1 MAINRGESKRVS
13 RENVKRKMKRRSNIM
28 VNIMRGRVATLCPLL
43 FALLFIVSCS
53 VIDEDL
59 SDCVEQAKMDYE
71 LRLVTNMTTE
81 LKTQLTT
88 ETDLQIADAL
98 KQELGNIFTD
108 YAHDVDLSFYDT
120 QGDSTRLQHDEHF
133 MDANQASY
141 ALNLP
146 MRRYMHGARRH
157 RSEFQCPPLY
167 GQLFRH
173 TGDRPQGAWTA

>member
-1 MAINRGESKRVS
+1 
-13 RENVKRKMKRRSNIM
+13 MKSRSNIM
-28 VNIMRGRVATLCPLL
+28 VNIIRGRVATLCPLL
-43 FALLFIVSCS
+43 LALLFFVSCS

-108 YAHDVDLSFYDT
+108 YAHDVDRYA
-120 QGDSTRLQHDEHF
+120 GRLYPS
-133 MDANQASY
+133 A
-141 ALNLP
+141 
-146 MRRYMHGARRH
+146 AR
-157 RSEFQCPPLY
+157 
-167 GQLFRH
+167 
-173 TGDRPQGAWTA
+173 